1 MNKKD
6 CVLSI
11 IITAHRE
18 GLVAHKTMKSVE
30 RAVKK
35 IEEASISY
43 EVIVSIDRGDDQTI
57 DYFNNY
63 TGLPIHIYQWDHG
76 DLSSS
81 RNSAIKKAHG
91 QFVSFIDAD
100 DLRRTNIAVCGMRM
114 FFTPFSIK
122 QQLKYQSS
130 YPYPGLF
137 GAYGNFLRSVIGAM
151 ITEFQRPDRTL
162 NKISWSLVVQPVFWT
177 IESAPSNSMV

>member
-1 MNKKD
+1 M
-6 CVLSI
+6 LISI
-11 IITAHRE
+11 ERKLE
-18 GLVAHKTMKSVE
+18 GLNIGCACSNDRLVFWRAHS
-30 RAVKK
+30 
-35 IEEASISY
+35 
-43 EVIVSIDRGDDQTI
+43 D
-57 DYFNNY
+57 
-63 TGLPIHIYQWDHG
+63 P
-76 DLSSS
+76 
-81 RNSAIKKAHG
+81 
-91 QFVSFIDAD
+91 D

-137 GAYGNFLRSVIGAM
+137 GAYGNFLRSVIGAI

>member
-43 EVIVSIDRGDDQTI
+43 EVIVSIDRLLIISITI
-57 DYFNNY
+57 PACLY
-63 TGLPIHIYQWDHG
+63 TYINGIMEIF
-76 DLSSS
+76 
-81 RNSAIKKAHG
+81 R
-91 QFVSFIDAD
+91 V
-100 DLRRTNIAVCGMRM
+100 REIA
-114 FFTPFSIK
+114 P
-122 QQLKYQSS
+122 
-130 YPYPGLF
+130 
-137 GAYGNFLRSVIGAM
+137 
-151 ITEFQRPDRTL
+151 
-162 NKISWSLVVQPVFWT
+162 
-177 IESAPSNSMV
+177 

>member
-63 TGLPIHIYQWDHG
+63 TGLTIHRYQWDHG

-100 DLRRTNIAVCGMRM
+100 DLMSENWLHDSV
-114 FFTPFSIK
+114 
-122 QQLKYQSS
+122 QLLLKKPYGKYVAHS
-130 YPYPGLF
+130 
-137 GAYGNFLRSVIGAM
+137 AY
-151 ITEFQRPDRTL
+151 
-162 NKISWSLVVQPVFWT
+162 T
-177 IESAPSNSMV
+177 IEFEGADSIVQKTGH

>member
-63 TGLPIHIYQWDHG
+63 TGLPIHN
-76 DLSSS
+76 LSYS
-81 RNSAIKKAHG
+81 
-91 QFVSFIDAD
+91 
-100 DLRRTNIAVCGMRM
+100 
-114 FFTPFSIK
+114 
-122 QQLKYQSS
+122 
-130 YPYPGLF
+130 
-137 GAYGNFLRSVIGAM
+137 
-151 ITEFQRPDRTL
+151 
-162 NKISWSLVVQPVFWT
+162 
-177 IESAPSNSMV
+177 

>member
-1 MNKKD
+1 
-6 CVLSI
+6 
-11 IITAHRE
+11 
-18 GLVAHKTMKSVE
+18 MKSVE

-57 DYFNNY
+57 NYFNNY

-100 DLRRTNIAVCGMRM
+100 DLMSENWLHDSVQLLLKKPYGKYVAHSAYTIEFEGAD
-114 FFTPFSIK
+114 SIVQK
-122 QQLKYQSS
+122 TGCTTKDQDILLSVLS
-130 YPYPGLF
+130 GRW
-137 GAYGNFLRSVIGAM
+137 NSVIQ
-151 ITEFQRPDRTL
+151 ITQDMDM
-162 NKISWSLVVQPVFWT
+162 KIGT
-177 IESAPSNSMV
+177 